1 MDKTPWYMSAY
12 FYQIYPRSFMDGNG
26 DGYGDFVGITQKLD
40 YLRSL
45 GIDCIWIQPIY
56 PSPMF
61 DDGYDISDF
70 VDVDPRFGTLEEYHQ
85 LIDAVHAHGMKIIM
99 DLVMNHCSIE
109 HPWFQEARKSRD
121 SKYRDYFV
129 WSDTDQK
136 YLETR
141 IIFTDTQKSNWAWDE
156 VAGQYYWHRFYAE
169 QPDLNYDNPEV
180 QETMLN
186 VMRHWMDLGID
197 GFRADA
203 VPYLFERDGMN
214 NENLPETH
222 EFLKRCRR
230 LMDEEYPGAILL
242 CEANMWPKEVRP
254 YFADG
259 DEFQLG
265 FHFPLMPRIYMSLG
279 KQNASCLVKI
289 LKDTPDIPENC
300 QWCTF
305 LRNHD
310 ELTLEMVT
318 EEDRQ
323 WMWNFYAPDREMR
336 KNLGIRRR
344 LWPLLDNDPKKVALA
359 YSMMLTMPGS
369 PVFYYGDEIGM
380 GDDIRLYDRNGVRTL
395 MQWDDSKNGGFSTA
409 DKTIMPVIDDPVY
422 GYKKVNVAAQ
432 EKDPNSHLNMIRSLM
447 LTRKASDA
455 LCRGKFEWLVTDDE
469 NVPVLAY
476 IRESDYDK
484 VWVLQNMTDEEQS
497 FVLDLPEGTY
507 TDLNHPE
514 FELQG
519 GKGTTVKIAPREFYW
534 LHKK

>member
-1 MDKTPWYMSAY
+1 M
-12 FYQIYPRSFMDGNG
+12 R
-26 DGYGDFVGITQKLD
+26 
-40 YLRSL
+40 LRYH
-45 GIDCIWIQPIY
+45 QPIPNFY
-56 PSPMF
+56 NQENPHHPN
-61 DDGYDISDF
+61 GTISDELLDEF
-70 VDVDPRFGTLEEYHQ
+70 TDIAIASRFAGLSFSKLSDEFKREWD
-85 LIDAVHAHGMKIIM
+85 IDWDNIII
-99 DLVMNHCSIE
+99 L
-109 HPWFQEARKSRD
+109 
-121 SKYRDYFV
+121 
-129 WSDTDQK
+129 K
-136 YLETR
+136 YLMSED
-141 IIFTDTQKSNWAWDE
+141 ILKMEPSDE
-156 VAGQYYWHRFYAE
+156 
-169 QPDLNYDNPEV
+169 
-180 QETMLN
+180 
-186 VMRHWMDLGID
+186 
-197 GFRADA
+197 
-203 VPYLFERDGMN
+203 
-214 NENLPETH
+214 
-222 EFLKRCRR
+222 KCR
-230 LMDEEYPGAILL
+230 LMDEEFPGSILL

-380 GDDIRLYDRNGVRTL
+380 GDDIRLFDRNGVRTL

-409 DKTIMPVIDDPVY
+409 DKTCMPVIDDPVY
-422 GYKKVNVAAQ
+422 GYKRVNVAAQ
-432 EKDPNSHLNMIRSLM
+432 EKDPGSHLNMIRSLM
-447 LTRKASDA
+447 MTRKASDA
-455 LCRGKFEWLVTDDE
+455 LCRGKFEWLIDDDE

-476 IRESDYDK
+476 IRETEYDK
-484 VWVLQNMTDEEQS
+484 VWVLQNMTDEEQQ
-497 FVLDLPEGTY
+497 FTLDLPEGSY

-514 FELQG
+514 FELSV
-519 GKGTTVKIAPREFYW
+519 GKNTTVSIEPRGFYW
-534 LHKK
+534 IHKK

>member
-1 MDKTPWYMSAY
+1 
-12 FYQIYPRSFMDGNG
+12 
-26 DGYGDFVGITQKLD
+26 
-40 YLRSL
+40 
-45 GIDCIWIQPIY
+45 
-56 PSPMF
+56 
-61 DDGYDISDF
+61 
-70 VDVDPRFGTLEEYHQ
+70 
-85 LIDAVHAHGMKIIM
+85 
-99 DLVMNHCSIE
+99 
-109 HPWFQEARKSRD
+109 
-121 SKYRDYFV
+121 
-129 WSDTDQK
+129 
-136 YLETR
+136 
-141 IIFTDTQKSNWAWDE
+141 
-156 VAGQYYWHRFYAE
+156 
-169 QPDLNYDNPEV
+169 
-180 QETMLN
+180 
-186 VMRHWMDLGID
+186 
-197 GFRADA
+197 
-203 VPYLFERDGMN
+203 
-214 NENLPETH
+214 
-222 EFLKRCRR
+222 
-230 LMDEEYPGAILL
+230 MDEEYPGAILL